1 MAGSITWRA
10 YAPDSALPTAEY
22 ALKIDKTNA
31 AATTTTGSYILM
43 PIRTSASTQILPSW
57 IKKRYVLAHS
67 TSNPKIKRK
76 FYVGNLTALTSILGG
91 STISTEDYPGA
102 DDVAGTNTTWT
113 VTAFRGEKRNIP
125 PAYTSGDTGLTDTGA

>member
-31 AATTTTGSYILM
+31 SATTTTGSYILM
-43 PIRTSASTQILPSW
+43 PVRTAASTQVLPNW
-57 IKKRYVLAHS
+57 IKKRYVLAAS
-67 TSNPKIKRK
+67 VSNPKIKRK
-76 FYVGNLTALTSILGG
+76 FYIGNLTALTSILGG

-102 DDVAGTNTTWT
+102 DDAAGTSTIWT
-113 VTAFRGEKRNIP
+113 VTAYRGEKRNVP
-125 PAYTSGDTGLTDTGA
+125 PAYNASDTGLTDTGA